1 MMNQEE
7 IIKDLAVALKHKYGD
22 KYQIVTQLVTASIK
36 GLSQESKPD
45 IVLYDGE
52 RDKLMLIEVKGTSPN
67 NDLPFGTVQVLKKVK
82 EANILSNPKIV
93 LASPSNVSSLVESQ
107 LLNEQIEVIKFNNK
121 SDIYTKVTKLWDQYL
136 AAEDNV
142 PIKEGLE

>member
-1 MMNQEE
+1 MNQEE